1 MATLWRVRIK
11 RAQNRGQFTN
21 KDRNDAGEWYS
32 CSVGERNGGDPN
44 EPQYLGPVYL
54 AGIAFSDAVWGGDFK
69 GAERQRRIILKE
81 MKAS

>member
-1 MATLWRVRIK
+1 MATLWSVRIK

-32 CSVGERNGGDPN
+32 CAVGERSGGSDD
-44 EPQYLGPVYL
+44 EPRARVLWL
-54 AGIAFSDAVWGGDFK
+54 AGVKFSDAVWGGDFK